1 MMNISIYQIYFDDH
15 SRGML
20 DPGFIPFDNRL
31 PIDRELY
38 EFSVIY
44 HFFKTHGVDENTFYG
59 FLSPSFYNKTVV
71 TSAQLLEFVQS
82 NLGRY
87 DAFFISSGWD
97 QIAYHKNV
105 FYQGE
110 YFHPGFMSVAA
121 EFFQAIGGDPSK
133 VTGSFSVFENT
144 VFSNYVVAN
153 AKYWRA
159 WLALA
164 DKFYEIYK
172 SGIVDSLHLP
182 AKYAKTDT
190 TQAVFLQERL
200 HSYLLI
206 QHDDLRVLPYDTT
219 RIGPMLL
226 TMFVDTPLNRKLI
239 RSCEALK
246 CQFLSNGDIDAINI
260 YEQIQTKVR
269 FS

>member
-1 MMNISIYQIYFDDH
+1 MKYISIYQIYFDDH

-31 PIDRELY
+31 PVDRELY

-44 HFFKTHGVDENTFYG
+44 HFFKTHGFDENTYYG

-82 NLGRY
+82 NVGRY
-87 DAFFISSGWD
+87 DAFFVSSGWD

-110 YFHPGFMSVAA
+110 YFHPGFMSVAT
-121 EFFQAIGGDPSK
+121 EFFHAIGGNSAK
-133 VTGSFSVFENT
+133 VSDSFSVFENT

-200 HSYLLI
+200 HSYLLM
-206 QHDDLRVLPYDTT
+206 QHDDLQVLPYDTT

-246 CQFLSNGDIDAINI
+246 CQFLSNGDVDAINI
-260 YEQIQTKVR
+260 YQQIQTKVR